1 MQGTGILPKGGP
13 TTSFEVGPF
22 VPLKEAQSAKS
33 CEGRGFRAPARF
45 VPRPAARICV
55 VIHVPRSL
63 GETEDA
69 PEDES
74 WLYDS
79 SRDAREQLRI
89 FKER

>member
-1 MQGTGILPKGGP
+1 MSTPYKRLLATQQAMSEKLQALRGTLQLPEMP
-13 TTSFEVGPF
+13 E
-22 VPLKEAQSAKS
+22 
-33 CEGRGFRAPARF
+33 
-45 VPRPAARICV
+45 
-55 VIHVPRSL
+55 

>member
-1 MQGTGILPKGGP
+1 LI
-13 TTSFEVGPF
+13 
-22 VPLKEAQSAKS
+22 
-33 CEGRGFRAPARF
+33 FRLRF